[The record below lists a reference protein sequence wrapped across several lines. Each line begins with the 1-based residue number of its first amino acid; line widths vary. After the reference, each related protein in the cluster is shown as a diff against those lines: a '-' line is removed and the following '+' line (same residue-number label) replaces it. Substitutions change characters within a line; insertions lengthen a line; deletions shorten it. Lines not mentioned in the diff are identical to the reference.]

1 MTDEKNLSRRSLL
14 LGGGAGLA
22 AASLGGCATTSDA
35 STQRSWDIETD
46 VLVCGSGAAGGTAA
60 LYAAKAGARVTV
72 IEKGSA
78 WGGTTAK
85 SGCHIWIPNNFE
97 LRSRGVD
104 DDRRAC
110 LQYMAQ
116 YSYPHLFQPEHP
128 QLGLDTNTFE
138 LLAAFYDNGAS
149 MVDEMMAWKA
159 FRFRAAK
166 IWTNG
171 KYTPD
176 YFDHSP
182 WNQVPRGRGLEP
194 IDSDGR
200 FAAGKGVVDT
210 MRQALLAEGC
220 TLVMRHRAEQLVL
233 DGAGAVIGLL
243 ARNDDGQEVA
253 IRAQRGVV
261 FATGCYSHNQ
271 EYLRQY
277 QMDPVFGTC
286 AVPTNEGDFIPIAGA
301 VGAQLANM
309 AGAWRGQ
316 VVLED
321 TLRYKAVPA
330 VVYWPPGDSMLLVD
344 RSGKRCVNEKR
355 GYNDRV
361 RQLYNFDASAAGY
374 PHLLTFMVYDQRTA
388 DLRAGNHPIPPLPEA
403 APYVIVGDTLE
414 QLSQRI
420 QERLA
425 TLASHTG
432 GIELEDAFSDQL
444 QATVERFNNMARAG
458 VDTDFGRGNYR
469 EDQDWS
475 NYTPPKQG
483 TQWEPQSELNAT
495 LYPLQAKGP
504 YYAIILAPG
513 LLGTNGGPKVNAQA
527 EVLDYQN
534 KPISGLYAAG
544 NCMAHPA
551 ANAYWAAGATIGSAL
566 TFGKIAGQQVALRQS
581 MGAQEETL

>member
-1 MTDEKNLSRRSLL
+1 MAENGNLSRRTLL

-22 AASLGGCATTSDA
+22 AASLGGCANTTA
-35 STQRSWDIETD
+35 LPVERRWDLDTD

-97 LRSRGVD
+97 LRRRGVAD
-104 DDRRAC
+104 KRLAC

-128 QLGLDTNTFE
+128 QLGLDTNTYE
-138 LLAAFYDNGAS
+138 LLAAFYDNGS
-149 MVDEMMAWKA
+149 VMVDEMMAWNA
-159 FRFRAAK
+159 FRFRGAK

-176 YFDHSP
+176 YYDHSP

-194 IDSDGR
+194 INADGS
-200 FAAGKGVVDT
+200 FAAGKGVVDS
-210 MRQALLAEGC
+210 MRKALVAEGC
-220 TLVMRHRAEQLVL
+220 TILMRHRAQELVRNER
-233 DGAGAVIGLL
+233 GEVIGLL
-243 ARNDDGQEVA
+243 VSNDDGLEVA
-253 IRAQRGVV
+253 IRARRGVV
-261 FATGCYSHNQ
+261 FATGCYSHNRD
-271 EYLRQY
+271 YLRQY

-286 AVPTNEGDFIPIAGA
+286 AVPTNEGDFIAIGGA

-321 TLRYKAVPA
+321 TIRFKAVPA

-355 GYNDRV
+355 SYNDRV

-374 PHLLTFMVYDQRTA
+374 AHLLTFMIYDQRTA
-388 DLRAGNHPIPPLPEA
+388 ELRAGNHPIPPLPEA
-403 APYVIVGDTLE
+403 APYVMVADTLE
-414 QLSQRI
+414 QLAQVIRQRL
-420 QERLA
+420 LA
-425 TLASHTG
+425 LASYTG
-432 GIELEDAFSDQL
+432 GVDLEDDFAEQL
-444 QATVERFNNMARAG
+444 QAAVERFNSMARAG
-458 VDTDFGRGNYR
+458 IDTDFGRGNYR
-469 EDQDWS
+469 EDRDWS
-475 NYTPPKQG
+475 SFSPPRQG
-483 TQWEPQSELNAT
+483 TAWEPESTLNPT
-495 LYPLQAKGP
+495 LYPLQSQGP

-513 LLGTNGGPKVNAQA
+513 LLGTNGGPKVNPQAQ
-527 EVLDYQN
+527 VLNYQN
-534 KPISGLYAAG
+534 QPIPGLYAAG

-566 TFGKIAGQQVALRQS
+566 TFGKIAGQQAAARLPLVV
-581 MGAQEETL
+581 EEPSL